1 MRSRHP
7 AGTTT
12 VKLPPYV
19 SAFRDRHGKW
29 RFRYRRKGFQ
39 PTYINAALGTP
50 EFWKQLA
57 AIETAGPMIDHKRGT
72 FDDVISRYYHSARWS
87 NIRTDNT
94 RKVYRR
100 LLERFRA
107 DHGHRIIADTKT
119 VDIDRVL
126 ARLSSS
132 PTTANRTRKLL
143 INIFDFAIKLELIT
157 QNPAEKSDTY
167 RVKSKGYYTW
177 TEEEILQFDAQHPLG
192 SMARLA
198 KDLLLY
204 TAQRKSD
211 IVEMGP
217 PNLQKGRLNF
227 VQNKGE
233 KPLSLPVH
241 PRLLESIEKSTVGEQ
256 HFILN
261 GLGRPF
267 TANGF
272 GNWFRDRCNEA
283 GLPQWT
289 SHGGRKAASRRMAE
303 LGLSNQH
310 IKAFTGHSKDD
321 EVALY
326 TKAASQAGMADEA
339 LKQQLIYEA
348 GV

>member
-1 MRSRHP
+1 M
-7 AGTTT
+7 
-12 VKLPPYV
+12 
-19 SAFRDRHGKW
+19 
-29 RFRYRRKGFQ
+29 
-39 PTYINAALGTP
+39 
-50 EFWKQLA
+50 
-57 AIETAGPMIDHKRGT
+57 
-72 FDDVISRYYHSARWS
+72 
-87 NIRTDNT
+87 
-94 RKVYRR
+94 
-100 LLERFRA
+100 
-107 DHGHRIIADTKT
+107 
-119 VDIDRVL
+119 
-126 ARLSSS
+126 
-132 PTTANRTRKLL
+132 
-143 INIFDFAIKLELIT
+143 
-157 QNPAEKSDTY
+157 
-167 RVKSKGYYTW
+167 KSKGYYTW

-211 IVEMGP
+211 VVEMGP

-233 KPLSLPVH
+233 KPLGLPVH
-241 PRLLESIEKSTVGEQ
+241 PRLLESIEKTTIGEQ

-267 TANGF
+267 SANGF

-283 GLPQWT
+283 QLPQWT

-303 LGLSNQH
+303 LGLSNQQ